1 MLPRCLREARG
12 VLENRADEIMPPK
25 VLSACLVPRKSL
37 INVSYFFFHVADFWD
52 DTGGS
57 EVLFSLHLGVG

>member
-1 MLPRCLREARG
+1 MRG

-37 INVSYFFFHVADFWD
+37 INVSYFFFHVADFNRIA
-52 DTGGS
+52 
-57 EVLFSLHLGVG
+57 HLQQRDEIIHRS